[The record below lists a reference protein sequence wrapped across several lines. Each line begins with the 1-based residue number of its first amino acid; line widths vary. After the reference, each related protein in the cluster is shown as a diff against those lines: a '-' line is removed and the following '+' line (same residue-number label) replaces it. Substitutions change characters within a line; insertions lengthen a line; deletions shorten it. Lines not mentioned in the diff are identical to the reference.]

1 MAKNIYLRDIRK
13 ARNLTM
19 LELGKKVGL
28 TESAIGMYE
37 TGKRKPNYEMLLKL
51 SEALDCSVM
60 DILHGLD
67 NPIKYDLPWE
77 LPEGL
82 QELRD
87 VWLKLSQEDKAIIKI
102 ITDKYK

>member
-1 MAKNIYLRDIRK
+1 
-13 ARNLTM
+13 M
-19 LELGKKVGL
+19 LELAKKVGV

-51 SEALDCSVM
+51 AEALDCSVM
-60 DILHGLD
+60 DLLHGFD
-67 NPIKYDLPWE
+67 VPIKYDMPWE

-87 VWLKLSQEDKAIIKI
+87 VWIKLSDSDKQIIKI
-102 ITDKYK
+102 IAEKYK